1 MNCTHRPLPEQSY
14 PEAHDEAERRMKAG
28 QKQRRCKACGRYV
41 WNAYYR
47 SVGSNTAR
55 QPAIPPR
62 LGD

>member
-14 PEAHDEAERRMKAG
+14 HEAHAEAEQRMKAG

-47 SVGSNTAR
+47 KVKAS
-55 QPAIPPR
+55 IPPVAVCGSR
-62 LGD
+62 SR